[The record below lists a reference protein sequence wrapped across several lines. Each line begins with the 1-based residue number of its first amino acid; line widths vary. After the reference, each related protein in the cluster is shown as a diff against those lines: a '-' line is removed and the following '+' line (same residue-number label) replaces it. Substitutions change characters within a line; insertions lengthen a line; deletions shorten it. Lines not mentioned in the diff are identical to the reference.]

1 MTSGY
6 NVFFPLPLLVAYKA
20 DGRTLVL
27 LEDFKYIDPV
37 LGELL
42 VPKGTET
49 DLASIPRLLWALYP
63 PFGKYA
69 FAAVI
74 HDMLYGCRPFGV
86 DLKAWRKCDRTFWR
100 AMKLSPHR
108 VSAATRVV
116 IYLGLLIGGWA
127 VFFRLFERGPNE
139 PKPKTE

>member
-1 MTSGY
+1 MKDGY
-6 NVFFPLPLLVAYKA
+6 NAFFPLPLLVGYKA

-27 LEDFKYIDPV
+27 LEDFKYIDPL
-37 LGELL
+37 LGELV
-42 VPKGTET
+42 VPAGTET
-49 DLASIPRLLWALYP
+49 DLASIPRPLWMLLP

-74 HDMLYGCRPFGV
+74 HDMLYGARPYGV
-86 DLKAWRKCDRTFWR
+86 SLKGWRKCDRTFWR

-108 VSAATRVV
+108 VSAATRVL

-127 VFFRLFERGPNE
+127 VFFRVTERAKREVPA
-139 PKPKTE
+139 